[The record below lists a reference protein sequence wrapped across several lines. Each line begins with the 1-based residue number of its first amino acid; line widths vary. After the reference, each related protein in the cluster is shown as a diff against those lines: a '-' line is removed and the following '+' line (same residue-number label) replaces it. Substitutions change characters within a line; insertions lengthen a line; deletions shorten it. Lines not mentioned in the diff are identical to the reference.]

1 MFSKKHI
8 ALFVSILLGV
18 STLAGCGAKD
28 SADVTEAE
36 VTEDTVTEAAE
47 EAATETE
54 TSVVTD
60 EAAEQDNNENDTDNS
75 TADFK
80 TVQYIVVEPS
90 QENIRNAVLE
100 LDPTYDTEKLDAF
113 LKAQY
118 DEENSEDVPWVLS
131 KVQCAVKDDTSG
143 NVYIINY
150 TQTGTLLKIC
160 NMTDDSVF
168 TANLAP
174 ELLSITI
181 TSDDTATYLNVASD
195 RGNLIGGYVFDL
207 TNEKVLVDTYARDT
221 EEGVTDEQVYPE
233 EYLKYAN
240 LDTLAFLFMAERAD
254 ITENEMISEKYSAQW
269 ASYLTEDY
277 IKELSAA
284 VWENTT
290 NNMDSTVNNADTY
303 FSDVNMD
310 GVPEFIVSCEGVEH
324 DSLVQIFTITDTGVS
339 LLYET
344 TRFYGVYDIDGITSC
359 CGIKPNYDTDSWDV
373 VNLCNNDIVF
383 TAAYESD
390 SDLWDSYESY
400 ITKDTAVREY
410 LSGYTQLNSVSET
423 VPLDF
428 RGIGM
433 DTENVLSEYLN
444 AILEK

>member
-1 MFSKKHI
+1 MNKRI
-8 ALFVSILLGV
+8 AAAAVITAMTML
-18 STLAGCGAKD
+18 TACGEATPAETETVT
-28 SADVTEAE
+28 SEEFIETAAD
-36 VTEDTVTEAAE
+36 TEAAE
-47 EAATETE
+47 TTNSETSSTEAESVETE
-54 TSVVTD
+54 SEETEASSDITDTDVVTD
-60 EAAEQDNNENDTDNS
+60 NN
-75 TADFK
+75 
-80 TVQYIVVEPS
+80 
-90 QENIRNAVLE
+90 
-100 LDPTYDTEKLDAF
+100 
-113 LKAQY
+113 
-118 DEENSEDVPWVLS
+118 
-131 KVQCAVKDDTSG
+131 
-143 NVYIINY
+143 
-150 TQTGTLLKIC
+150 
-160 NMTDDSVF
+160 
-168 TANLAP
+168 
-174 ELLSITI
+174 
-181 TSDDTATYLNVASD
+181 
-195 RGNLIGGYVFDL
+195 
-207 TNEKVLVDTYARDT
+207 
-221 EEGVTDEQVYPE
+221 
-233 EYLKYAN
+233 
-240 LDTLAFLFMAERAD
+240 
-254 ITENEMISEKYSAQW
+254 EKYSAEW
-269 ASYLTEDY
+269 AAYLTEDY

-310 GVPEFIVSCEGVEH
+310 GVPEFVVSCEGVEH

-383 TAAYESD
+383 TAVYESD

-433 DTENVLSEYLN
+433 DTENVLSEYIT

>member
-18 STLAGCGAKD
+18 SALAGCGAKD

-100 LDPTYDTEKLDAF
+100 LAPAYDTEKLDAF

-160 NMTDDSVF
+160 NMTDDSIF
-168 TANLAP
+168 IANLAP

-181 TSDDTATYLNVASD
+181 TSDADATYLNVAAD
-195 RGNLIGGYVFDL
+195 RGNLIVVYVFDL
-207 TNEKVLVDTYARDT
+207 TNEKVLVDTFARDT

-240 LDTLAFLFMAERAD
+240 LDTIAV
-254 ITENEMISEKYSAQW
+254 
-269 ASYLTEDY
+269 
-277 IKELSAA
+277 IK
-284 VWENTT
+284 
-290 NNMDSTVNNADTY
+290 
-303 FSDVNMD
+303 
-310 GVPEFIVSCEGVEH
+310 
-324 DSLVQIFTITDTGVS
+324 
-339 LLYET
+339 
-344 TRFYGVYDIDGITSC
+344 
-359 CGIKPNYDTDSWDV
+359 
-373 VNLCNNDIVF
+373 
-383 TAAYESD
+383 
-390 SDLWDSYESY
+390 
-400 ITKDTAVREY
+400 
-410 LSGYTQLNSVSET
+410 
-423 VPLDF
+423 
-428 RGIGM
+428 
-433 DTENVLSEYLN
+433 
-444 AILEK
+444 